1 MIFLRKKIIIFFVF
15 LLNFSY
21 VNSSEN
27 LVFIDIDLILN
38 NSNYGLSIYKELE
51 KINTENIKKINN
63 KEKIIKEK
71 KEKIEKIKNISSK
84 EKLEDEIIKFNK
96 EVENFR
102 NEKNKLVNDF
112 KILKKKKLD
121 NFLMQ
126 INPIIQEYMKK
137 NSIDI
142 IFDKKQIFIGNSD
155 KDATNDLIKIID
167 DKLKNNG

>member
-1 MIFLRKKIIIFFVF
+1 MFFLRKKIILFFVF

-27 LVFIDIDLILN
+27 LVFIDIDFLLN
-38 NSNYGLSIYKELE
+38 NSNYGISIYKELE
-51 KINTENIKKINN
+51 KINTENIQKINS

-71 KEKIEKIKNISSK
+71 KAKIEQIKNISSK
-84 EKLEDEIIKFNK
+84 KKLEDEIKNFNK
-96 EVENFR
+96 EVEEFI
-102 NEKNKLVNDF
+102 NEKNKLINDF

-121 NFLMQ
+121 NFLIE

-142 IFDKKQIFIGNSD
+142 IFDKKQIFIGNSN
-155 KDATNDLIKIID
+155 KDATNDLIKIINN
-167 DKLKNNG
+167 KLKNNG